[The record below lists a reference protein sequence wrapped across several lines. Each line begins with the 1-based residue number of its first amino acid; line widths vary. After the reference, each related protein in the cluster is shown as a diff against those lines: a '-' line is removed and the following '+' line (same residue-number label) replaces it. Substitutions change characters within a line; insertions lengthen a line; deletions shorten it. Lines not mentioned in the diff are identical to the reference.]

1 MKRRRPLIHPT
12 PEEDAEIT
20 AAALSDPDNPPLTD
34 EDWARMRP
42 AREVMPPSFFE
53 PVTLPPRRFFTAEID
68 LDVAEHFKDE
78 AGEDWEA
85 RMNEVLREV
94 LARRKEA
101 AE

>member
-1 MKRRRPLIHPT
+1 MERQWLARPIR
-12 PEEDAEIT
+12 EEADAEDT
-20 AAALSDPDNPPLTD
+20 AAALSETDNPPLTD
-34 EDWARMRP
+34 TDCARMRT
-42 AREVMPPSFFE
+42 AREVMPPSYFG
-53 PVTLPPRRFFTAEID
+53 PVTLPQSRFFTAEID